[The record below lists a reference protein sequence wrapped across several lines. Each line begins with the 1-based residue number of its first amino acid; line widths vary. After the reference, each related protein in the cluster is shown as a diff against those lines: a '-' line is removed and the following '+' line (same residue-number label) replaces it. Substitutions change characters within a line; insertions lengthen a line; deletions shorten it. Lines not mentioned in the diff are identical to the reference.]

1 MGPRSGTCLR
11 QTRDRLAGER
21 LTVIGTRRNRF
32 TSLGRAWLLHVVAR
46 VAFVALATLLSV
58 LSVPARA
65 WADPVADDIA
75 TVVAEMTVALDR
87 HRQASLLAPVS
98 VEWSDGAQL
107 HAIYLTQNSGRP
119 ERAGLLIHTE
129 TPGLSG
135 YTEAGAASA
144 GQSHVSEGSS
154 NARTAIDSLIDAPLH
169 RHALM
174 DPRLTSIGLGHSSE
188 PEPST
193 VLPTWVIDLASRNR
207 PWTGPPAVIAYPGPG
222 QMRVPL
228 RFPSGEVP
236 DPRAALVSPGS
247 PLPDTGYPIT
257 LHFFG
262 CAPQDA
268 DVHLFRSLQS
278 GTRVGEAEVPVA
290 IVPPGLVLQTPTGD
304 RPIEMVLFM
313 ARVPLTPQTGYRA
326 DVTVTCG
333 SLGRATYSWEFATR
347 AILKPPNISSVVGK
361 PDPDGWQTVTLTVS
375 DPDGVAMPVQGTRI
389 DAEFRFE
396 NVRTG
401 STPAT
406 SGAPELDWTD
416 RVSSIDG
423 RLRFRIRMRG
433 AARADLKV
441 TVEDDTVPVTIPV
454 VVEPSGSGVPRQVR
468 SSLEP
473 FPVMPGAVEQW
484 VAAIGKTPVFRRRD

>member
-1 MGPRSGTCLR
+1 MVPRSDICLGH
-11 QTRDRLAGER
+11 TGDRSVGER
-21 LTVIGTRRNRF
+21 LPVIRARRNPF
-32 TSLGRAWLLHVVAR
+32 SSLGRAWLLRMLASVAI
-46 VAFVALATLLSV
+46 VSFATLLA
-58 LSVPARA
+58 LRSVPERV

-75 TVVAEMTVALDR
+75 AIVAEMTVALDR
-87 HRQASLLAPVS
+87 HRQASLLAPVA
-98 VEWSDGAQL
+98 VEWSDGAQS
-107 HAIYLTQNSGRP
+107 HATYLTLNSGRP

-129 TPGLSG
+129 TPGLAG
-135 YTEAGAASA
+135 YTDAGAASA

-154 NARTAIDSLIDAPLH
+154 NARTAIDGLIDAPLH
-169 RHALM
+169 RHALL

-188 PEPST
+188 PEPSA

-207 PWTGPPAVIAYPGPG
+207 PWTGPPAVVAYPGPG

-262 CAPQDA
+262 CAPRDA
-268 DVHLFRSLQS
+268 EAHLFRSVQARAR
-278 GTRVGEAEVPVA
+278 TGEAEIPVA
-290 IVPPGLVLQTPTGD
+290 MVPPGLVLQTPSGD
-304 RPIEMVLFM
+304 RLIEMVLFM
-313 ARVPLTPQTGYRA
+313 ARVPLAPQTAYRA
-326 DVTVTCG
+326 EVTVTCG

-347 AILKPPNISSVVGK
+347 ASLRPANISSVVGR
-361 PDPDGWQTVTLTVS
+361 PDPDGWQTVTLSVS
-375 DPDGVAMPVQGTRI
+375 DPDGVAMAVQGTRI

-406 SGAPELDWTD
+406 GGAPELDWTD
-416 RVSSIDG
+416 RVASIDG

-441 TVEDDTVPVTIPV
+441 TVEDDTVPVTVPV
-454 VVEPSGSGVPRQVR
+454 VVEPSGSGMPRQVR
-468 SSLEP
+468 SALEP
-473 FPVMPGAVEQW
+473 FPVISGAIEQW
-484 VAAIGKTPVFRRRD
+484 VAAVGKTPVFGQKE

>member
-1 MGPRSGTCLR
+1 MLGHRSGTCPR
-11 QTRDRLAGER
+11 HTRDRVAGER
-21 LTVIGTRRNRF
+21 QAVIGIRR
-32 TSLGRAWLLHVVAR
+32 TSYAVFGRVRLRSLVTH
-46 VAFVALATLLSV
+46 VALLSISMLLALLSM
-58 LSVPARA
+58 PALA
-65 WADPVADDIA
+65 SADPVADNIA
-75 TVVAEMTVALDR
+75 SIVSEMAVALDR
-87 HRQASLLAPVS
+87 HRQASLLAPVA

-107 HAIYLTQNSGRP
+107 HATYLTQNSGRP

-129 TPGLSG
+129 TPGLPG

-144 GQSHVSEGSS
+144 GQSHVSEGSP
-154 NARTAIDSLIDAPLH
+154 NARTAIDGLIDAPLH

-174 DPRLTSIGLGHSSE
+174 DPRLTSIGIGHASE

-207 PWTGPPAVIAYPGPG
+207 PWTGPPAVVAYPGPG

-228 RFPSGEVP
+228 KFPSGEVP
-236 DPRAALVSPGS
+236 DPRAALVTPGS

-262 CAPQDA
+262 CTPQDA
-268 DVHLFRSLQS
+268 EVHLFRSIQA
-278 GTRVGEAEVPVA
+278 GTRVGETEVPVA
-290 IVPPGLVLQTPTGD
+290 LVPPGLVLQTPTGD

-313 ARVPLTPQTGYRA
+313 ARMPLPPMSAFRA
-326 DVTVTCG
+326 EVTVTCG
-333 SLGRATYSWEFATR
+333 TLGRATYSWEFATR
-347 AILKPPNISSVVGK
+347 ATLKPANISSVVGR
-361 PDPDGWQTVTLTVS
+361 PDLEGWQTVTLTVS
-375 DPDGVAMPVQGTRI
+375 DADGVAMPVQGTRI

-406 SGAPELDWTD
+406 GGAPELDWTE
-416 RVSSIDG
+416 RVSTVDG

-441 TVEDDTVPVTIPV
+441 TVEDDTVPVTVPV
-454 VVEPSGSGVPRQVR
+454 VVEATGSGVPRQVR
-468 SSLEP
+468 SSLDP
-473 FPVMPGAVEQW
+473 FPVMPGAAEQW
-484 VAAIGKTPVFRRRD
+484 IASVGKTAVFGR

>member
-1 MGPRSGTCLR
+1 MPQNDICLR
-11 QTRDRLAGER
+11 QTGDRSVGELVPVIGPILGNASTEPVR
-21 LTVIGTRRNRF
+21 TRSRATWRRAVLTVAVTVLAL
-32 TSLGRAWLLHVVAR
+32 SPHPPP
-46 VAFVALATLLSV
+46 ALADT
-58 LSVPARA
+58 
-65 WADPVADDIA
+65 VADDAAAI
-75 TVVAEMTVALDR
+75 VAEMTVALDR
-87 HRQASLLAPVS
+87 HRQASLLAPVA

-107 HAIYLTQNSGRP
+107 HAGYLTQNAGRP

-129 TPGLSG
+129 TPGLPG
-135 YTEAGAASA
+135 YSDAGAASA
-144 GQSHVSEGSS
+144 GQSHVSEGSP
-154 NARTAIDSLIDAPLH
+154 NARTAIDGLIDAPLH

-188 PEPST
+188 PDPST

-207 PWTGPPAVIAYPGPG
+207 PWTRPPAVVAYPGAG

-247 PLPDTGYPIT
+247 PLPETGYPIT

-268 DVHLFRSLQS
+268 EAHLFRSVQPGS
-278 GTRVGEAEVPVA
+278 RVGETDVPIA
-290 IVPPGLVLQTPTGD
+290 MVPPGVILQTPTGD
-304 RPIEMVLFM
+304 RPVEMVLFM
-313 ARVPLTPQTGYRA
+313 SRVPLAPLTAYRA
-326 DVTVTCG
+326 EVTVTCG
-333 SLGRATYSWEFATR
+333 TIGRATYSWDFVTR
-347 AILKPPNISSVVGK
+347 VALRPAHITSVVAK
-361 PDPDGWQTVTLTVS
+361 PDTDGWQTVTLTVA
-375 DPDGVAMPVQGTRI
+375 DGDGVPLPVQGTRI

-416 RVSSIDG
+416 RVSSMDG

-441 TVEDDTVPVTIPV
+441 TVEDDTVPVTVAV
-454 VVEPSGSGVPRQVR
+454 VVEPSGSGVPRPVR
-468 SSLEP
+468 SALEP
-473 FPVMPGAVEQW
+473 FPVIAGAVEQW
-484 VAAIGKTPVFRRRD
+484 VAAIGKTPVFGRKD